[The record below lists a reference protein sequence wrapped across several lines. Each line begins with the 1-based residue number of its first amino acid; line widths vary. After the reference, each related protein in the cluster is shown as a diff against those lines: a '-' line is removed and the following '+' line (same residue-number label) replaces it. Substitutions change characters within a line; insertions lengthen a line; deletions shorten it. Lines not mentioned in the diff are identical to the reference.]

1 MKINL
6 TIISLLTI
14 LISLA
19 ICQDASKLN
28 YFKDNRLTKKW
39 ESPQEFKTPESVYY
53 DAKRKIIYVAN
64 INGSP
69 TAKDNNGFVSK
80 LSLTGK
86 IVDLKW
92 IKELNAPKGMGVF
105 KGKLYVSDIDQVVEI
120 DIDKSKIL
128 NRYEA
133 DGAKFLNDISI
144 DKSGNVYISDM
155 VANRI
160 YRLKNG
166 SVDIWLESDELNGPN
181 GLFVENNYLLVGIKG
196 SVLKIGL
203 NDKKVSAYISDTGGI
218 DGIVPDG
225 SGNYLISD
233 WKGNIHLINPK
244 KEKIKLLDTT
254 PINMNAADID
264 FIIEKKLLLIPTFS
278 DNRVTAYSVKTK

>member
-19 ICQDASKLN
+19 ICQDASKIN

-39 ESPQEFKTPESVYY
+39 ESPQKFKTPESVCY

-64 INGSP
+64 INGNP
-69 TAKDNNGFVSK
+69 TTKDNNGFISK

-128 NRYEA
+128 KRYEA

-160 YRLKNG
+160 YRLKND
-166 SVDIWLESDELNGPN
+166 S
-181 GLFVENNYLLVGIKG
+181 
-196 SVLKIGL
+196 
-203 NDKKVSAYISDTGGI
+203 
-218 DGIVPDG
+218 
-225 SGNYLISD
+225 
-233 WKGNIHLINPK
+233 
-244 KEKIKLLDTT
+244 
-254 PINMNAADID
+254 
-264 FIIEKKLLLIPTFS
+264 
-278 DNRVTAYSVKTK
+278 

>member
-6 TIISLLTI
+6 TIISLLTV

-19 ICQDASKLN
+19 ICQDASKVN
-28 YFKDNRLTKKW
+28 YFKDERVTKKW
-39 ESPQEFKTPESVYY
+39 ESPQDFKTPESVYY
-53 DAKRKIIYVAN
+53 DAKRNIIYVAN
-64 INGSP
+64 VNGNP
-69 TAKDNNGFVSK
+69 TANDNNGFISK
-80 LSLTGK
+80 LSLAGK
-86 IVDLKW
+86 IIDLKW
-92 IKELNAPKGMGVF
+92 IKDLDAPKGMGVF
-105 KGKLYVSDIDQVVEI
+105 NDMLYVSDVNQVIEI
-120 DIDKSKIL
+120 DVDKNKIL
-128 NRYEA
+128 NRYKA
-133 DGAKFLNDISI
+133 DGAKFLNNIYI
-144 DKSGNVYISDM
+144 DKSGIVYILDIKS
-155 VANRI
+155 NRI

-181 GLFVENNYLLVGIKG
+181 GLFVESNYLLVGIKG

-203 NDKKVSAYISDTGGI
+203 NDKKVSTYISDTGGI

-264 FIIEKKLLLIPTFS
+264 FIIEENLLLIPTFS
-278 DNRVTAYSVKTK
+278 DNRVTAYEVKTK